1 MPASC
6 PRDWAQGIYQQTKKE
21 PGKKKGATRNHKKKY
36 KSINIIA
43 RKPGS
48 ILWAGDG
55 REQKDMTPYEAII
68 QVDFKQLAPNANQL
82 FVTGKSL

>member
-1 MPASC
+1 MLNL
-6 PRDWAQGIYQQTKKE
+6 PRKPLFGSFRARKE
-21 PGKKKGATRNHKKKY
+21 KGATKNLSADKK
-36 KSINIIA
+36 KSINSIA
-43 RKPGS
+43 GKPRN
-48 ILWAGDG
+48 ILCAGDG